1 MKRLAVCIAL
11 CLAVAGATF
20 DAIAAEGDDKQVI
33 SVEFKGGKVISGP
46 QVVKLKRDDEVTL
59 NVLSDRA
66 DELHL
71 HGYDLHLTLQPNQ
84 TATLKFVARRTGRFS
99 FELHKDGVELGV
111 LEIYPK

>member
-1 MKRLAVCIAL
+1 MKSLVVCVLL
-11 CLAVAGATF
+11 CLAVAGASF
-20 DAIAAEGDDKQVI
+20 DATAAEGENQRVI
-33 SVEFKGGKVISGP
+33 SVEFKGGQVIAGP

-71 HGYDLHLTLQPNQ
+71 HGYDLHLKLQPNQ

-99 FELHKDGVELGV
+99 FELHTGGVELGV